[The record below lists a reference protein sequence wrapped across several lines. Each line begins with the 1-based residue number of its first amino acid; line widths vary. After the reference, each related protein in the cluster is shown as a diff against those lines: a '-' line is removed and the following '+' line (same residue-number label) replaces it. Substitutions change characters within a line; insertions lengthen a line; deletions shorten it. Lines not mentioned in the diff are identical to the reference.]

1 MTHQRDPGAA
11 PAPADRHWWN
21 TPEHCSTPLQ
31 DLIPGYTAIVDRPI
45 PYALLPRRAR
55 TVYGSAMQKW
65 CDLGKHTPQSLL
77 TWKLSGPTTVNAIIT
92 AATAAAATETTPP
105 PETAR
110 AAADRLISELN
121 DRDVTILSQR
131 SWAQTPTPHAEL
143 ASHLGVQPISI
154 RRYQRRAQARLEELL
169 TQPAHHTLVGQ
180 AAALRATLGPYT
192 PHAAVTAEL
201 HRLDIPANDIAA
213 DLLLH
218 LAGPY
223 RRHHDWYNN
232 TTVDG
237 SAAAS
242 AAITTAFATDPAP
255 PRETLLAALTGI
267 GMPPQTADAYLET
280 HLTLRDFGDRCVP
293 WNTDTTANMIEAA
306 LQAHKTPATPAEVT
320 DLIDIPEVRLTTVA
334 AVLSDDHRFSR
345 ASRTTWALRTWEL
358 PEYVNVDHAITT
370 CLDAAGGAATQADL
384 ITAIRSTFPDVAATS
399 IQTHLSTLNFIRR
412 RDGLIRRRKPR
423 DPWPEFPHL
432 RTARGAFHDP
442 HHQARLLLPVTADL
456 LRGSG
461 RPLPPAFAAAI
472 GIRPGQRKHFTSAH
486 GQTAVTWR
494 LASTNG
500 ATLGSIRALLRAT
513 GATPDDRVVLA
524 FGLTEPTINA
534 ARLPPSTPAHLLWQ
548 HVLGRPI
555 DDLPAALATALDC
568 PTHQTEAT
576 LRARGDHALADLLHQ
591 S

>member
-1 MTHQRDPGAA
+1 MTGQRDHAA
-11 PAPADRHWWN
+11 ATPTNRHWWN
-21 TPEHCSTPLQ
+21 TPEHLSTPLQ
-31 DLIPGYTAIVDRPI
+31 NLIPGFPAIAGRPI

-55 TVYGSAMQKW
+55 TVYGNAMQTW
-65 CDLGKHTPQSLL
+65 SDIGKHTPQSLL
-77 TWKLSGPTTVNAIIT
+77 TWRLSGPTTITAILT
-92 AATAAAATETTPP
+92 AATAAAATEATPP
-105 PETAR
+105 PHTAR
-110 AAADRLISELN
+110 DAADRLISELSE
-121 DRDVTILSQR
+121 RDITVLSQR

-143 ASHLGVQPISI
+143 AGHLGVQPISI

-169 TQPAHHTLVGQ
+169 TQTAHHPLVGH
-180 AAALRATLGPYT
+180 AAALRTRLGPYV
-192 PHAAVTAEL
+192 PHAAVTTEL
-201 HRLDIPANDIAA
+201 RRLNITADDITA

-223 RRHHDWYNN
+223 RRHHDWYDN
-232 TTVDG
+232 TTIGG
-237 SAAAS
+237 STTAR
-242 AAITTAFATDPAP
+242 AAINNAFAIDPAP
-255 PRETLLAALTGI
+255 PREALLAALTAI
-267 GMPPQTADAYLET
+267 GMPPQTANDYLET
-280 HLTLRDFGDRCVP
+280 LLTLRDFGDRCVP

-306 LQAHKTPATPAEVT
+306 LRAHKAPATPAEVT

-384 ITAIRSTFPDVAATS
+384 ITAIRSTFPDVAVTS
-399 IQTHLSTLNFIRR
+399 IQTHLTTLNYIRR
-412 RDGLIRRRKPR
+412 RDGRIRRRKPR
-423 DPWPEFPHL
+423 DPWPDFPHL
-432 RTARGAFHDP
+432 RTVRGAFHDP
-442 HHQARLLLPVTADL
+442 PHQARLLLPVTADL

-472 GIRPGQRKHFTSAH
+472 RIRPGQRKTFANEH

-494 LASTNG
+494 LSSTNG

-513 GATPDDRVVLA
+513 GASADDRIVLA
-524 FGLTEPTINA
+524 FGLTEPTIHA
-534 ARLPPSTPAHLLWQ
+534 TRLPPNTPAHLLWQ

-555 DDLPAALATALDC
+555 DDPPAALATALDC
-568 PTHQTEAT
+568 PTHQIEAT
-576 LRARGDHALADLLHQ
+576 LRARGDHALADLLQQ